1 MACVR
6 TQFVLV
12 YSLCLN
18 EENYRNEM
26 PSDVRPCVVAQ
37 DCVVSQ
43 WSAWIRTQDGCVAA
57 SGKASS
63 RIYDICLFKW
73 VAELCYGSKQISHTV
88 IFM

>member
-1 MACVR
+1 MACVSI
-6 TQFVLV
+6 QFVLLG
-12 YSLCLN
+12 SLCLT
-18 EENYRNEM
+18 EETHRSVV

-63 RIYDICLFKW
+63 RIFSFCLLSRDGFC
-73 VAELCYGSKQISHTV
+73 VMRETV
-88 IFM
+88 YLVTVFL

>member
-1 MACVR
+1 
-6 TQFVLV
+6 
-12 YSLCLN
+12 
-18 EENYRNEM
+18 M

-63 RIYDICLFKW
+63 MIYNVCLFKRGQGC
-73 VAELCYGSKQISHTV
+73 VMEASSFGHIV
-88 IFM
+88 ILL